1 MDSTVP
7 AEEQRQPKGIV
18 KGDRDTLVRVVCHF
32 AEDVYAASLSDAAK
46 E

>member
-1 MDSTVP
+1 MDSTAP
-7 AEEQRQPKGIV
+7 AEEQRQPKVSSKVIEMSYFAS
-18 KGDRDTLVRVVCHF
+18 VCHF